1 MGKPAFVEDMGNSC
15 FHVAELPLYCPKKT
29 YFRLI
34 NTPAEHDIQD
44 TKFFIKYGNLYI
56 VDSSGVPEYC
66 AVCGPQCPNI
76 VDLYHGWNGVYASH
90 DGVTKLPMKI
100 FPLNLQSFKLMEHYD
115 VPKFG
120 SILLNY
126 NIVIYNPYKK
136 ISKINYYEPS
146 IDSSVFMID
155 GELAVCCLTR
165 GQKCIVVNINGN
177 IVNMEDATGYTICG
191 NGDITIHTQY
201 GYLSASSSRGFTIN
215 RGNLNTANNSCEY
228 RNWTFNGVIRG
239 SKTKQASREIDYS

>member
-1 MGKPAFVEDMGNSC
+1 MGNSC
-15 FHVAELPLYCPKKT
+15 FHVAELSLYCAKKT

-34 NTPAEHDIQD
+34 NTPAVHDIPD
-44 TKFFIKYGNLYI
+44 AKFFIKYGNLYI
-56 VDSSGVPEYC
+56 VDSSGIPKYC

-120 SILLNY
+120 SILLNF
-126 NIVIYNPYKK
+126 NIAIYNPYKK
-136 ISKINYYEPS
+136 ISKMDYYEPS
-146 IDSSVFMID
+146 IGSSVFIIN
-155 GELAVCCLTR
+155 GELAVCCWTR
-165 GQKCIVVNINGN
+165 ENRCIVVDIDGN
-177 IVNMEDATGYTICG
+177 IVNMEYNTGYTICG
-191 NGDITIHTQY
+191 NGDIVIHTQY
-201 GYLSASSSRGFTIN
+201 GSLSASSSRGFTIN
-215 RGNLNTANNSCEY
+215 RSGVLSTDNSNSEY